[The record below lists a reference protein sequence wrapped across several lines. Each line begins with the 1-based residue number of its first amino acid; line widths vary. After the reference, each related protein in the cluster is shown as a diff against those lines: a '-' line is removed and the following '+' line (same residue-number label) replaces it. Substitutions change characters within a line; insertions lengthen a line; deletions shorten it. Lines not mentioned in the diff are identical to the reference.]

1 MRLNQLKNVVVAVG
15 AVALTIGC
23 VSVVAPVS
31 NVERQPISAS
41 KPSLTLDEVGN
52 AIVRAGASLSMTM
65 QKVRP
70 GLITAT
76 YTPRGLSATMEI
88 RYDTRQ
94 YSITYKD
101 SQGLKYDGSQIHKT
115 YNNWVRSLDN
125 RIRVQLS
132 TL

>member
-1 MRLNQLKNVVVAVG
+1 MRSNQLKNAVLFAGALALVA
-15 AVALTIGC
+15 GC
-23 VSVVAPVS
+23 APLVPVQNIESQPVS
-31 NVERQPISAS
+31 ANRPAS
-41 KPSLTLDEVGN
+41 LDEIGN

-70 GLITAT
+70 GLVTAT
-76 YTPRGLSATMEI
+76 YTSRGLSATMEI

-115 YNNWVRSLDN
+115 YNNWVRSLDS